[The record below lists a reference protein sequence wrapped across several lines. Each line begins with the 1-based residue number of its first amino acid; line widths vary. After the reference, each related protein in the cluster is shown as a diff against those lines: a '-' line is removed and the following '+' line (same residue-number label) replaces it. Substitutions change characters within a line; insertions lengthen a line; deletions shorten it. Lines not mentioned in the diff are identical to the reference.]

1 MRWLRSYH
9 CTDAPDVGVATVSR
23 KENPMTNNKKLDPK
37 ELAKVQGGKGR
48 PAARASGGRAAGSKG
63 ANKGGRRR

>member
-1 MRWLRSYH
+1 
-9 CTDAPDVGVATVSR
+9 
-23 KENPMTNNKKLDPK
+23 MTNDKKLDPQ

-63 ANKGGRRR
+63 ANKGGRKR

>member
-1 MRWLRSYH
+1 M
-9 CTDAPDVGVATVSR
+9 ATVTR

-37 ELAKVQGGKGR
+37 ELAKVQGGKG
-48 PAARASGGRAAGSKG
+48 AARASGGRAAGSKG